1 LVNGSVIKFDSIGYT
16 KNGKYLEI
24 TPSKNDGEFN
34 KAVKYLK
41 TEANSSEKII
51 LVSAKAKEP
60 LSALLKSGEFGGT
73 GGAAGSAPKGNR
85 GDMAEAIF
93 GAAITARFLS
103 KTAQVT
109 STDVLNIIS
118 KINPSIMQQKMVF
131 DSPNKNPKIID
142 KVTFQL
148 GLALNNLA
156 AVTNKTVQSTL
167 TDIVSASVTY
177 ANSKVVM
184 DWADLLYKNNKFNE
198 IQIIS
203 DGIGDQTGTKVDVR
217 VIIDGK
223 PTEINVSVKAD
234 DVKQFGQVGGSS
246 FNAQV
251 SLWNQLFKAD
261 VTNSDVNYYAM
272 IQKKD
277 TIGAIG
283 EVYAYAA
290 DRFNGSFL
298 SNKKKTLK
306 DLSAGIKHFA
316 TLNEENVTLVQLSK
330 GEAQVYE
337 FDNLETLLKNSKLR
351 AVLITSKATPEIQII
366 DDNGDILVSVRIKTE
381 NKTNGI
387 YVRNYIEKGHLLT
400 KLASHVAA

>member
-1 LVNGSVIKFDSIGYT
+1 
-16 KNGKYLEI
+16 
-24 TPSKNDGEFN
+24 
-34 KAVKYLK
+34 
-41 TEANSSEKII
+41 
-51 LVSAKAKEP
+51 
-60 LSALLKSGEFGGT
+60 
-73 GGAAGSAPKGNR
+73 
-85 GDMAEAIF
+85 
-93 GAAITARFLS
+93 
-103 KTAQVT
+103 
-109 STDVLNIIS
+109 
-118 KINPSIMQQKMVF
+118 
-131 DSPNKNPKIID
+131 
-142 KVTFQL
+142 
-148 GLALNNLA
+148 
-156 AVTNKTVQSTL
+156 
-167 TDIVSASVTY
+167 
-177 ANSKVVM
+177 M

-223 PTEINVSVKAD
+223 PTEINVSLKAD

-251 SLWNQLFKAD
+251 SLWSQLFKAD
-261 VTNSDVNYYAM
+261 VTNSDINYYAM

-277 TIGAIG
+277 TIGAIR

-381 NKTNGI
+381 NKPNGI
-387 YVRNYIEKGHLLT
+387 YIRNYIEKGHLLT
-400 KLASHVAA
+400 KLASYVAA